1 MLFGF
6 AFNTKHFGQQFCLG
20 LSIISPKHI
29 PFTIGDN
36 KSPPPCPKAG
46 GRGMNVPYLHFK
58 TCCFTLWE
66 ESCLCWYLTIVL
78 VPVFVTVTISTQGR
92 YCSSNFH
99 LNRVSE
105 VKMLNDLSI
114 KKIFLDV
121 QPLTAAKFGW
131 SDHGEVLDGQL
142 TETKRKNSFACC

>member
-78 VPVFVTVTISTQGR
+78 VPVFVTVAISTQGR

-114 KKIFLDV
+114 KKNISWR
-121 QPLTAAKFGW
+121 AAINSSKVWLEWPWWGTWW
-131 SDHGEVLDGQL
+131 SVD
-142 TETKRKNSFACC
+142 RN